1 MLRRRWPLLLAALLL
16 LGAAAFFL
24 IPRARIVEAV
34 AVRAGPLAQTVVATG
49 RLATPARIEVS
60 SQLAA
65 RIERILVREGDRV
78 AAGQLLVQLRNEEA
92 EAALASARSALA
104 ETQGRQTQLASVL
117 RPVAEQQLAQ
127 AQASLTLAEQELARA
142 RDLKAKGF
150 VSQARI
156 DDAERAL
163 ATAQAATLAARAQAE
178 GSGAGGIET
187 ELARIRLQQARAN
200 VDTAQARLELL
211 ALRSP
216 AEATVLTRLAEPGD
230 TAQVGRPLLV
240 LAQSGP
246 TRIIATVDEK
256 NLRHLSVGLA
266 AKAVADAFAG
276 QPFDASL
283 TYVAP
288 AVDAQRGTVEVR
300 LAVPAPPAFARPD
313 MTVSVEMAVGRRDKA
328 LLLPSEA
335 VRLAD
340 GDTPFVLAIR
350 DGRAQRVPVT
360 LGLRG
365 VGTVEIVSGL
375 AEGDL
380 AILPSSAADPGDA
393 VRVREKPAPK
403 GGIQPVPGLT
413 N

>member
-1 MLRRRWPLLLAALLL
+1 
-16 LGAAAFFL
+16 
-24 IPRARIVEAV
+24 
-34 AVRAGPLAQTVVATG
+34 VVATG

-117 RPVAEQQLAQ
+117 RPEAEQQLAQ
-127 AQASLTLAEQELARA
+127 AQASLKLAEQELARA
-142 RDLKAKGF
+142 LDLKAKGF

-163 ATAQAATLAARAQAE
+163 ATSQAATLAARAQAE
-178 GSGAGGIET
+178 GTGAGGIET

-350 DGRAQRVPVT
+350 DGRAQRAPVT